1 MDLILWRHAEAKPGE
16 PDLGRRLTAKGLR
29 HAERVGA
36 WLEGHLPD
44 TARVLVSPAERAQ
57 QTARAL
63 KRKSRIIA
71 ELGPGASV
79 AAMLAAVG
87 WPDSR
92 VPVVVIGH
100 QPTLG
105 SVASFLL
112 CGEESP
118 WQIRKSSL
126 WWLSNRERNGRGGI
140 LLRAVI
146 GQDTLCQLPHFGELP
161 LRPLAGGQLGFEPRA
176 S

>member
-1 MDLILWRHAEAKPGE
+1 MDLILWRHAEAEPGE

-29 HAERVGA
+29 HAEQMGA

-44 TARVLVSPAERAQ
+44 AARILVSPAARAQ

-63 KRKSRIIA
+63 NRRSRVVA
-71 ELGPGASV
+71 EIGPGASV
-79 AAMLAAVG
+79 VALLAAVG

-105 SVASFLL
+105 GVASFLL
-112 CGEESP
+112 CGEESS
-118 WQIRKSSL
+118 WAIKKASL
-126 WWLSNRERNGRGGI
+126 WWLSNRLRDGGGGVA
-140 LLRAVI
+140 LRAAM
-146 GQDTLCQLPHFGELP
+146 GPDMLCRSSRPGALPQ
-161 LRPLAGGQLGFEPRA
+161 RPSTAVRIALEPRA